1 MEEKVGDS
9 KKSMSVSEFQE
20 NFINHFVGNQGN
32 RNPLV
37 YLKPML
43 EALTEMNLLDTY
55 FNDLVHL
62 LIIIRE
68 TGLIFNT
75 NEEKNKQVFFFFLV

>member
-1 MEEKVGDS
+1 
-9 KKSMSVSEFQE
+9 
-20 NFINHFVGNQGN
+20 
-32 RNPLV
+32 
-37 YLKPML
+37 ML